1 MRINNNMS
9 AVITNKQLLRTENN
23 LTKSM
28 ERLSSG
34 LKINHAK
41 DNPAGMAIS
50 NKMQAQIDALDR
62 ASSNASDGTSVLQIA
77 DGALNE
83 TSAILQRMR
92 ELSVQ
97 AANGTN
103 SLEDKQAI
111 QDEIK
116 ALKDEVNRISKD
128 TEYNSKSLLDGSLDT
143 RVYTDNANVSRV
155 NVSDYVNPG
164 KYEITI
170 KQPAATKATDNAT
183 NVGIESTSTGTID
196 VSGTISING
205 YSVDIDKNDTKAE
218 VYEKIRAAAEV
229 GEAEMKTDDGKFT
242 GLQASRYGSSASL
255 VLTFSGKDGV
265 TTTADFAAALGYT
278 ADLTTDAKTGTMT
291 YDAAK
296 AGKAGT
302 DVQVELS
309 AGTAIAGTTDTS
321 IFSSTAT
328 VATDGNR
335 VTITDR
341 DGFSMSFLAK
351 EGTTGKTVFDVTD
364 IGNMTL
370 HIGANEHQNADI
382 HILMLVS
389 SDMTLHIGAN
399 EHQNMDVRIQE
410 ISCETLYIDDLDVT
424 TVTGADRAIS
434 ALDDAIAMV
443 SDARSKI
450 GAYENRLEYAT
461 SSLDTFEENMTDAMS
476 RLTDVDMAEEMTN
489 YTQYNVLQQAG
500 VSVLSQA
507 NDLPQNVLSL
517 LQ

>member
-111 QDEIK
+111 QDEIE

-164 KYEITI
+164 KYEINI
-170 KQPAATKATDNAT
+170 KTAATKATDTAT
-183 NVGIESTSTGTID
+183 DVGINSTGTRAIGA
-196 VSGTISING
+196 SGTISING
-205 YSVDIDKNDTKAE
+205 SSGTKVRQIQLQLARISQAYPAIPTITADGIFGERTREAVEAFQRIFDLPVSGVVDFPTW
-218 VYEKIRAAAEV
+218 YKISQIYV
-229 GEAEMKTDDGKFT
+229 
-242 GLQASRYGSSASL
+242 
-255 VLTFSGKDGV
+255 GV
-265 TTTADFAAALGYT
+265 TRIA
-278 ADLTTDAKTGTMT
+278 
-291 YDAAK
+291 
-296 AGKAGT
+296 
-302 DVQVELS
+302 EL
-309 AGTAIAGTTDTS
+309 
-321 IFSSTAT
+321 
-328 VATDGNR
+328 N
-335 VTITDR
+335 
-341 DGFSMSFLAK
+341 
-351 EGTTGKTVFDVTD
+351 
-364 IGNMTL
+364 
-370 HIGANEHQNADI
+370 
-382 HILMLVS
+382 
-389 SDMTLHIGAN
+389 
-399 EHQNMDVRIQE
+399 
-410 ISCETLYIDDLDVT
+410 
-424 TVTGADRAIS
+424 
-434 ALDDAIAMV
+434 
-443 SDARSKI
+443 
-450 GAYENRLEYAT
+450 
-461 SSLDTFEENMTDAMS
+461 
-476 RLTDVDMAEEMTN
+476 
-489 YTQYNVLQQAG
+489 
-500 VSVLSQA
+500 
-507 NDLPQNVLSL
+507 
-517 LQ
+517 

>member
-111 QDEIK
+111 QDEIE

-164 KYEITI
+164 KYEIDIVKTAEKAKAASTANTI
-170 KQPAATKATDNAT
+170 KSDDAANKI
-183 NVGIESTSTGTID
+183 G
-196 VSGTISING
+196 VSGTVSING
-205 YSVDIDKNDTKAE
+205 YGVDIDKDDTMAA
-218 VYEKIRAAAEV
+218 VFEKLRAAAEV
-229 GEAEMKTDDGKFT
+229 GEAELVTDTTNQNEFKGF
-242 GLQASRYGSSASL
+242 QAARYGSTVPL
-255 VLTFSGKDGV
+255 VLTFSGKDG
-265 TTTADFAAALGYT
+265 TTSEDFAKKLGYA
-278 ADLTTDAKTGTMT
+278 ADLTKNPDTGDMV
-291 YDAAK
+291 YDASKQDATR
-296 AGKAGT
+296 GKDAQIALSVGT
-302 DVQVELS
+302 K
-309 AGTAIAGTTDTS
+309 DTS

-351 EGTTGKTVFDVTD
+351 EGKTGKTVFDVTD
-364 IGNMTL
+364 IGN
-370 HIGANEHQNADI
+370 
-382 HILMLVS
+382 
-389 SDMTLHIGAN
+389 MTLHIGAN

-489 YTQYNVLQQAG
+489 YTQQNVLSQAAI
-500 VSVLSQA
+500 SVLSQA
-507 NDLPQNVLSL
+507 NDIPQQVLQL

>member
-1 MRINNNMS
+1 MHYPY
-9 AVITNKQLLRTENN
+9 K
-23 LTKSM
+23 
-28 ERLSSG
+28 
-34 LKINHAK
+34 H
-41 DNPAGMAIS
+41 
-50 NKMQAQIDALDR
+50 
-62 ASSNASDGTSVLQIA
+62 
-77 DGALNE
+77 
-83 TSAILQRMR
+83 
-92 ELSVQ
+92 
-97 AANGTN
+97 
-103 SLEDKQAI
+103 
-111 QDEIK
+111 
-116 ALKDEVNRISKD
+116 
-128 TEYNSKSLLDGSLDT
+128 
-143 RVYTDNANVSRV
+143 VY
-155 NVSDYVNPG
+155 P
-164 KYEITI
+164 
-170 KQPAATKATDNAT
+170 KATDNAT

-351 EGTTGKTVFDVTD
+351 EGKTGKTVFDVTD
-364 IGNMTL
+364 IGN
-370 HIGANEHQNADI
+370 
-382 HILMLVS
+382 
-389 SDMTLHIGAN
+389 MTLHIGAN

>member
-50 NKMQAQIDALDR
+50 NKMKAQIDALDR

-111 QDEIK
+111 QDEIE
-116 ALKDEVNRISKD
+116 ALKEEVNRISKD

-351 EGTTGKTVFDVTD
+351 EGKTGKTVLDVTD
-364 IGNMTL
+364 IGN
-370 HIGANEHQNADI
+370 
-382 HILMLVS
+382 
-389 SDMTLHIGAN
+389 MTLHIGAN

-424 TVTGADRAIS
+424 SVTGADRAIS

>member
-111 QDEIK
+111 QDEIE
-116 ALKDEVNRISKD
+116 ALKEEINRISKD

-164 KYEITI
+164 KYEIDIVKAAEKAKAASTANTI
-170 KQPAATKATDNAT
+170 KSDDAANKI
-183 NVGIESTSTGTID
+183 G
-196 VSGTISING
+196 VSGTVSING
-205 YSVDIDKNDTKAE
+205 YGVDIDKDDTMAAVFEKLRAE
-218 VYEKIRAAAEV
+218 LVTDTTNQNEFKGFQAA
-229 GEAEMKTDDGKFT
+229 
-242 GLQASRYGSSASL
+242 RYGSTVPL
-255 VLTFSGKDGV
+255 VLTFSGKDG
-265 TTTADFAAALGYT
+265 TTSEDFAKTLGYA
-278 ADLTTDAKTGTMT
+278 ADLTKDPDTGAMIYDASKQNATRGTDAQIALSVGT
-291 YDAAK
+291 K
-296 AGKAGT
+296 
-302 DVQVELS
+302 
-309 AGTAIAGTTDTS
+309 DTS

-328 VATDGNR
+328 VAPDGNR

-351 EGTTGKTVFDVTD
+351 EGKTGKTVLDVTD
-364 IGNMTL
+364 IGN
-370 HIGANEHQNADI
+370 
-382 HILMLVS
+382 
-389 SDMTLHIGAN
+389 MTLHIGAN

-424 TVTGADRAIS
+424 SVTGADRAIS

>member
-111 QDEIK
+111 QDEIE

-164 KYEITI
+164 KYEINI
-170 KQPAATKATDNAT
+170 KTAATKATDTAT
-183 NVGIESTSTGTID
+183 DVGINSTGTGAIGA
-196 VSGTISING
+196 SGTISING
-205 YSVDIDKNDTKAE
+205 SSVDIDANDTMAE

-229 GEAEMKTDDGKFT
+229 GEAEMKTDDGTFT
-242 GLQASRYGSSASL
+242 GLQASRYGSSAAL
-255 VLTFSGKDGV
+255 VITFSGKEGV
-265 TTTADFAAALGYT
+265 STTKDFATALGYT
-278 ADLTTDAKTGTMT
+278 TDLTTDAKTGTMT

-328 VATDGNR
+328 VAT
-335 VTITDR
+335 
-341 DGFSMSFLAK
+341 GFSMSFLAK
-351 EGTTGKTVFDVTD
+351 EGKTGKTVFDVTD
-364 IGNMTL
+364 IGN
-370 HIGANEHQNADI
+370 
-382 HILMLVS
+382 
-389 SDMTLHIGAN
+389 MTLHIGAN

-424 TVTGADRAIS
+424 TVTGSDRAIS

>member
-111 QDEIK
+111 QDEIE
-116 ALKDEVNRISKD
+116 ALKEEVNRISKD

-164 KYEITI
+164 KYEINI
-170 KQPAATKATDNAT
+170 VNAATKATDTAT
-183 NVGIESTSTGTID
+183 DVGINSTGTGAIGA
-196 VSGTISING
+196 SGTISING
-205 YSVDIDKNDTKAE
+205 SSVDIDANDTMAE

-229 GEAEMKTDDGKFT
+229 GEAEMKTDDGTFT
-242 GLQASRYGSSASL
+242 GLQASRYGSSAAL
-255 VLTFSGKDGV
+255 VITFSGKEGV
-265 TTTADFAAALGYT
+265 STTKDFATALGYT
-278 ADLTTDAKTGTMT
+278 TDLTTDAKTGTMT

-296 AGKAGT
+296 AGNSGT
-302 DVQVELS
+302 DAEVELS
-309 AGTAIAGTTDTS
+309 VGNVIAGTTS

-364 IGNMTL
+364 IGN
-370 HIGANEHQNADI
+370 
-382 HILMLVS
+382 
-389 SDMTLHIGAN
+389 MTLHIGAN

>member
-302 DVQVELS
+302 DVQVELN
-309 AGTAIAGTTDTS
+309 AGTAIAGTTEKS

-351 EGTTGKTVFDVTD
+351 EGKTGKTVLDVTD
-364 IGNMTL
+364 IGN
-370 HIGANEHQNADI
+370 
-382 HILMLVS
+382 
-389 SDMTLHIGAN
+389 MTLHIGAN

>member
-83 TSAILQRMR
+83 TSAILQRIR

-111 QDEIK
+111 QDEIE

-164 KYEITI
+164 KYEINI
-170 KQPAATKATDNAT
+170 VNAATKATDTAT
-183 NVGIESTSTGTID
+183 DVGINSTGTGAIGA
-196 VSGTISING
+196 SGTISING
-205 YSVDIDKNDTKAE
+205 SSVDIDANDTMAE

-229 GEAEMKTDDGKFT
+229 GEAEMKTDDGTFT
-242 GLQASRYGSSASL
+242 GLQASRYGSSAAL
-255 VLTFSGKDGV
+255 VITFSGKEGV
-265 TTTADFAAALGYT
+265 STTKDFATALGYT
-278 ADLTTDAKTGTMT
+278 TDLTTDAKTGTMT

-296 AGKAGT
+296 AGNSGT
-302 DVQVELS
+302 DAEVELS
-309 AGTAIAGTTDTS
+309 VGNVIAGTTS

-351 EGTTGKTVFDVTD
+351 EGKTGKTVFDVTD
-364 IGNMTL
+364 IGN
-370 HIGANEHQNADI
+370 
-382 HILMLVS
+382 
-389 SDMTLHIGAN
+389 MTLHIGAN

>member
-111 QDEIK
+111 QDEIE

-351 EGTTGKTVFDVTD
+351 EGKTGKTVLDVTD
-364 IGNMTL
+364 IGN
-370 HIGANEHQNADI
+370 
-382 HILMLVS
+382 
-389 SDMTLHIGAN
+389 MTLHIGAN

-410 ISCETLYIDDLDVT
+410 ISSESLYIDDVDVT

>member
-111 QDEIK
+111 QDEIE

-164 KYEITI
+164 KYEINI
-170 KQPAATKATDNAT
+170 KTAATKATDTAT
-183 NVGIESTSTGTID
+183 DVGINSTGTGAIGA
-196 VSGTISING
+196 SGTISING
-205 YSVDIDKNDTKAE
+205 SSVDIDANDTMAE

-229 GEAEMKTDDGKFT
+229 GEAEMKTDDGTFT
-242 GLQASRYGSSASL
+242 GLQASRYGSSAAL
-255 VLTFSGKDGV
+255 VITFSGKEGV
-265 TTTADFAAALGYT
+265 STTKDFATALGYT
-278 ADLTTDAKTGTMT
+278 TDLTTDAKTGTMT

-296 AGKAGT
+296 AGNSGT
-302 DVQVELS
+302 DAEVELS
-309 AGTAIAGTTDTS
+309 AGTAIAGTTDAS

-351 EGTTGKTVFDVTD
+351 EGKTGKTVFDVTD
-364 IGNMTL
+364 IGN
-370 HIGANEHQNADI
+370 
-382 HILMLVS
+382 
-389 SDMTLHIGAN
+389 MTLHIGAN

-424 TVTGADRAIS
+424 TVTGSDRAIS

>member
-111 QDEIK
+111 QDEIE

-164 KYEITI
+164 KYEIDIVKTAEKAKAASTANTI
-170 KQPAATKATDNAT
+170 KSDDAANKI
-183 NVGIESTSTGTID
+183 G
-196 VSGTISING
+196 VSGTVSING
-205 YSVDIDKNDTKAE
+205 YGVDIDKDDTMAA
-218 VYEKIRAAAEV
+218 VFEKLRAAAEV
-229 GEAEMKTDDGKFT
+229 GEAELVTDTTNQNEFKGF
-242 GLQASRYGSSASL
+242 QAARYGSSAAL
-255 VLTFSGKDGV
+255 VITFSGKEGV
-265 TTTADFAAALGYT
+265 STTKDFATALGYT
-278 ADLTTDAKTGTMT
+278 TDLTTDAKTGTMT

-296 AGKAGT
+296 AGNSGT
-302 DVQVELS
+302 DAEVELS
-309 AGTAIAGTTDTS
+309 VGKVIAGTTDTS
-321 IFSSTAT
+321 IFSNTAT

-351 EGTTGKTVFDVTD
+351 EGKTGKTVFDVTD
-364 IGNMTL
+364 IGN
-370 HIGANEHQNADI
+370 
-382 HILMLVS
+382 
-389 SDMTLHIGAN
+389 MTLHIGAN

>member
-111 QDEIK
+111 QDEIE

-351 EGTTGKTVFDVTD
+351 EGTKGKTVFDVTD
-364 IGNMTL
+364 IGN
-370 HIGANEHQNADI
+370 
-382 HILMLVS
+382 
-389 SDMTLHIGAN
+389 MTLHIGAN

>member
-50 NKMQAQIDALDR
+50 NKMKAQIDALDR

-111 QDEIK
+111 QDEIE
-116 ALKDEVNRISKD
+116 ALKEEVNRISKD

-164 KYEITI
+164 KYEINIANAAKKAQAASTANTI
-170 KQPAATKATDNAT
+170 KSDDATTKI
-183 NVGIESTSTGTID
+183 G
-196 VSGTISING
+196 VSGTVSING
-205 YSVDIDKNDTKAE
+205 YGVDIDKDDTMAA
-218 VYEKIRAAAEV
+218 VFEKLRAAAEV
-229 GEAEMKTDDGKFT
+229 GEAELVTDKAKQNEFQGF
-242 GLQASRYGSSASL
+242 QAARYGSTVPL
-255 VLTFSGKDGV
+255 VLTFSGKEGV
-265 TTTADFAAALGYT
+265 STTKDFATALGYT
-278 ADLTTDAKTGTMT
+278 TGLTTDAKTGTMT

-296 AGKAGT
+296 TGNSGT
-302 DVQVELS
+302 DAEVELS
-309 AGTAIAGTTDTS
+309 VGTAITGTTDTS
-321 IFSSTAT
+321 IFTSTAT
-328 VATDGNR
+328 VTADGNR

-351 EGTTGKTVFDVTD
+351 EGKTGKTVFDVTD

-370 HIGANEHQNADI
+370 HIGANEHQN
-382 HILMLVS
+382 
-389 SDMTLHIGAN
+389 
-399 EHQNMDVRIQE
+399 MDVRIQE
-410 ISCETLYIDDLDVT
+410 ISSESLYIDDVDVT

>member
-164 KYEITI
+164 KYEINI
-170 KQPAATKATDNAT
+170 KTAATKATDTAT
-183 NVGIESTSTGTID
+183 DVGINSTGTGAIGA
-196 VSGTISING
+196 SGTISING
-205 YSVDIDKNDTKAE
+205 SSVDIDANDTMAE

-265 TTTADFAAALGYT
+265 TTSAVFAAALGYT

-321 IFSSTAT
+321 IFSSTAP

-364 IGNMTL
+364 IGN
-370 HIGANEHQNADI
+370 
-382 HILMLVS
+382 
-389 SDMTLHIGAN
+389 MTLHIGAN

>member
-370 HIGANEHQNADI
+370 HIGANEHQN
-382 HILMLVS
+382 
-389 SDMTLHIGAN
+389 
-399 EHQNMDVRIQE
+399 MDVRIQE

-489 YTQYNVLQQAG
+489 YKQYNVLQQAG

>member
-111 QDEIK
+111 QDEIE

-164 KYEITI
+164 KYEINI
-170 KQPAATKATDNAT
+170 KTAATKATDTAT
-183 NVGIESTSTGTID
+183 DVGINSTGTGAIGA
-196 VSGTISING
+196 SGTISING

-370 HIGANEHQNADI
+370 HIGANEHQN
-382 HILMLVS
+382 
-389 SDMTLHIGAN
+389 
-399 EHQNMDVRIQE
+399 MDVRIQE

-489 YTQYNVLQQAG
+489 YTQQNVLSQAAI
-500 VSVLSQA
+500 SVLSQA
-507 NDLPQNVLSL
+507 NDIPQQVLQL

>member
-1 MRINNNMS
+1 MTNSMRYLIFLILAGFTGVTAWGQTSTTARPM
-9 AVITNKQLLRTENN
+9 AVNDTLTEDS
-23 LTKSM
+23 TY
-28 ERLSSG
+28 
-34 LKINHAK
+34 
-41 DNPAGMAIS
+41 
-50 NKMQAQIDALDR
+50 
-62 ASSNASDGTSVLQIA
+62 VLQEVVVRTSPVKRKA
-77 DGALNE
+77 DRF
-83 TSAILQRMR
+83 I
-92 ELSVQ
+92 LSVPPAQNKDGVELLQQ
-97 AANGTN
+97 APGVWL
-103 SLEDKQAI
+103 S
-111 QDEIK
+111 DE
-116 ALKDEVNRISKD
+116 R
-128 TEYNSKSLLDGSLDT
+128 
-143 RVYTDNANVSRV
+143 
-155 NVSDYVNPG
+155 
-164 KYEITI
+164 
-170 KQPAATKATDNAT
+170 
-183 NVGIESTSTGTID
+183 
-196 VSGTISING
+196 ISING
-205 YSVDIDKNDTKAE
+205 SSVDIDANDTMAE

-229 GEAEMKTDDGKFT
+229 GEAEMKTDDGTFT
-242 GLQASRYGSSASL
+242 GLQASRYGSSAAL
-255 VLTFSGKDGV
+255 VITFSGKEGV
-265 TTTADFAAALGYT
+265 STTKDFATALGYT
-278 ADLTTDAKTGTMT
+278 TDLTTDAKTGTMT

-296 AGKAGT
+296 AGNSGT
-302 DVQVELS
+302 DAEVELS

-351 EGTTGKTVFDVTD
+351 EGKTGKTVFDVTD
-364 IGNMTL
+364 IGN
-370 HIGANEHQNADI
+370 
-382 HILMLVS
+382 
-389 SDMTLHIGAN
+389 MTLHIGAN

-424 TVTGADRAIS
+424 TVTGSDRAIS

>member
-111 QDEIK
+111 QDEIE
-116 ALKDEVNRISKD
+116 ALKEEVNRISKD

-164 KYEITI
+164 KYEINI
-170 KQPAATKATDNAT
+170 KTAATKATDTAT
-183 NVGIESTSTGTID
+183 DVGINSTGTGAIGA
-196 VSGTISING
+196 SGTISING
-205 YSVDIDKNDTKAE
+205 SSVDIDANDTMAE

-229 GEAEMKTDDGKFT
+229 GEAEMKTDDGTFT
-242 GLQASRYGSSASL
+242 GLQASRYGSSAAL
-255 VLTFSGKDGV
+255 VITFSGKEGV
-265 TTTADFAAALGYT
+265 STTKDFATALGYT
-278 ADLTTDAKTGTMT
+278 TDLTTDAKTGTMT

-296 AGKAGT
+296 AGNSGT
-302 DVQVELS
+302 DAEVELS
-309 AGTAIAGTTDTS
+309 AGTTDTS

-351 EGTTGKTVFDVTD
+351 EGKTGKTVLDVTD
-364 IGNMTL
+364 IGN
-370 HIGANEHQNADI
+370 
-382 HILMLVS
+382 
-389 SDMTLHIGAN
+389 MTLHIGAN

-424 TVTGADRAIS
+424 SVTGADRAIS

>member
-111 QDEIK
+111 QDEIE

-155 NVSDYVNPG
+155 NISDYVNPG

-370 HIGANEHQNADI
+370 HIGANEHQN
-382 HILMLVS
+382 
-389 SDMTLHIGAN
+389 
-399 EHQNMDVRIQE
+399 MDVRIQE

-489 YTQYNVLQQAG
+489 YTQQNVLSQAAI
-500 VSVLSQA
+500 SVLSQA
-507 NDLPQNVLSL
+507 NPPTS
-517 LQ
+517 

>member
-111 QDEIK
+111 QDEIE

-164 KYEITI
+164 KYEIDIVKTAEKAKAASTANTI
-170 KQPAATKATDNAT
+170 KSDDAANKI
-183 NVGIESTSTGTID
+183 G
-196 VSGTISING
+196 VSGTVSING
-205 YSVDIDKNDTKAE
+205 YGVDIDKDDTMAA
-218 VYEKIRAAAEV
+218 VFEKLRAAAEV
-229 GEAEMKTDDGKFT
+229 GEAELVTDTTNQNEFKGF
-242 GLQASRYGSSASL
+242 QAARYGSTVPL
-255 VLTFSGKDGV
+255 VLTFSGKDG
-265 TTTADFAAALGYT
+265 TTSEDFAKKLGYA
-278 ADLTTDAKTGTMT
+278 ADLTKNPDTGDMV
-291 YDAAK
+291 YDASKQDATR
-296 AGKAGT
+296 GKDAQIALSVGT
-302 DVQVELS
+302 K
-309 AGTAIAGTTDTS
+309 DTS

-351 EGTTGKTVFDVTD
+351 EGKTGKTVFDVTD
-364 IGNMTL
+364 IGN
-370 HIGANEHQNADI
+370 
-382 HILMLVS
+382 
-389 SDMTLHIGAN
+389 MTLHIGAN

-434 ALDDAIAMV
+434 ALGDAIAMV

>member
-41 DNPAGMAIS
+41 DDPAGMAIS

-111 QDEIK
+111 QDEIE

-164 KYEITI
+164 KYEIDIVKTAEKAKAASTANTI
-170 KQPAATKATDNAT
+170 KSDDAANKI
-183 NVGIESTSTGTID
+183 G
-196 VSGTISING
+196 VSGTVSING
-205 YSVDIDKNDTKAE
+205 YGVDIDKDDTMAA
-218 VYEKIRAAAEV
+218 VFEKLRAAAEV
-229 GEAEMKTDDGKFT
+229 GEAELVTDTTNQNEFKGF
-242 GLQASRYGSSASL
+242 QAARYGSTVPL
-255 VLTFSGKDGV
+255 VLTFSGKDG
-265 TTTADFAAALGYT
+265 TTSEDFAKKLGYA
-278 ADLTTDAKTGTMT
+278 ADLTKNPDTGDMV
-291 YDAAK
+291 YDASKQDATR
-296 AGKAGT
+296 GKDA
-302 DVQVELS
+302 QIALS
-309 AGTAIAGTTDTS
+309 VGTTDTS

-351 EGTTGKTVFDVTD
+351 EGKTGKTVFDVTD
-364 IGNMTL
+364 IGN
-370 HIGANEHQNADI
+370 
-382 HILMLVS
+382 
-389 SDMTLHIGAN
+389 MTLHIGAN

>member
-50 NKMQAQIDALDR
+50 NKMKAQIDALDR

-111 QDEIK
+111 QDEIE
-116 ALKDEVNRISKD
+116 ALKEEVNRISKD

-164 KYEITI
+164 KYEINI
-170 KQPAATKATDNAT
+170 KTAATKATDTAT
-183 NVGIESTSTGTID
+183 DVGINSTGTGAIGA
-196 VSGTISING
+196 SGTISING
-205 YSVDIDKNDTKAE
+205 SSVDIDANDTMAE

-309 AGTAIAGTTDTS
+309 VGTAIGTTDTS

-351 EGTTGKTVFDVTD
+351 EGKTGKTVFDVTD

-370 HIGANEHQNADI
+370 HIGANEHQN
-382 HILMLVS
+382 
-389 SDMTLHIGAN
+389 
-399 EHQNMDVRIQE
+399 MDVRIQE
-410 ISCETLYIDDLDVT
+410 ISSESLYIDDVDVT

-489 YTQYNVLQQAG
+489 YTQYNVLQQAS

>member
-111 QDEIK
+111 QDEIE

-351 EGTTGKTVFDVTD
+351 EGTTGKAVFDVTD
-364 IGNMTL
+364 IGN
-370 HIGANEHQNADI
+370 
-382 HILMLVS
+382 
-389 SDMTLHIGAN
+389 MTLHIGAN

>member
-111 QDEIK
+111 QDEIE

-370 HIGANEHQNADI
+370 HIGANEHQN
-382 HILMLVS
+382 
-389 SDMTLHIGAN
+389 
-399 EHQNMDVRIQE
+399 MDVRIQE

-489 YTQYNVLQQAG
+489 YTQQNVLSQAAI
-500 VSVLSQA
+500 SVLSQA
-507 NDLPQNVLSL
+507 NDIPQQVLQL

>member
-111 QDEIK
+111 QDEIE

-164 KYEITI
+164 KYELEITEAAAKAKAASTANTI
-170 KQPAATKATDNAT
+170 KSDDAANKI
-183 NVGIESTSTGTID
+183 G
-196 VSGTISING
+196 VSGTVSING
-205 YSVDIDKNDTKAE
+205 YGVDIDKDDTMAA
-218 VYEKIRAAAEV
+218 VFEKLRAAAEV
-229 GEAEMKTDDGKFT
+229 GEAELVTDTTNQNEFKGF
-242 GLQASRYGSSASL
+242 QAARYGSTVPL
-255 VLTFSGKDGV
+255 VLTFAGKDG
-265 TTTADFAAALGYT
+265 TTSEDFAKKLGYA
-278 ADLTTDAKTGTMT
+278 ADLTKNPDTGDMV
-291 YDAAK
+291 YDASKQDATR
-296 AGKAGT
+296 GKDAQIALSVGT
-302 DVQVELS
+302 K
-309 AGTAIAGTTDTS
+309 DTS
-321 IFSSTAT
+321 IFTSTAT

-351 EGTTGKTVFDVTD
+351 EGKTGKTVFDVTD
-364 IGNMTL
+364 IGN
-370 HIGANEHQNADI
+370 
-382 HILMLVS
+382 
-389 SDMTLHIGAN
+389 MTLHIGAN

-424 TVTGADRAIS
+424 TVTGSDRAIS

>member
-111 QDEIK
+111 QDEIE

-164 KYEITI
+164 KYEINI
-170 KQPAATKATDNAT
+170 KTAATKATD
-183 NVGIESTSTGTID
+183 VGINSTGTGAIGA
-196 VSGTISING
+196 SGTISING
-205 YSVDIDKNDTKAE
+205 SSVDIDANDTMAE

-229 GEAEMKTDDGKFT
+229 GEAEMKTDDGTFT
-242 GLQASRYGSSASL
+242 GLQASRYGSSAAL
-255 VLTFSGKDGV
+255 VITFSGKEGV
-265 TTTADFAAALGYT
+265 STTKDFATALGYT
-278 ADLTTDAKTGTMT
+278 TDLTTDAKTGTMT

-296 AGKAGT
+296 AGNSGT
-302 DVQVELS
+302 DAEVELS
-309 AGTAIAGTTDTS
+309 VGKVIAGTKDTS
-321 IFSSTAT
+321 IFTSTAT

-364 IGNMTL
+364 IGN
-370 HIGANEHQNADI
+370 
-382 HILMLVS
+382 
-389 SDMTLHIGAN
+389 MTLHIGAN